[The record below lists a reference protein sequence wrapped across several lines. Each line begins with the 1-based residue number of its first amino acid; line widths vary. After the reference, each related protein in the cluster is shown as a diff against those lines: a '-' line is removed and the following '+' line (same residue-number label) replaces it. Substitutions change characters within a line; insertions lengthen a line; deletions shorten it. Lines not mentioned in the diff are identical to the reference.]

1 MNPSRVVV
9 IVAVTAAI
17 VYFGLNVLLP
27 HGKGQKNEPT
37 ASATTTTEAVFGGAA
52 TDASTPATTDAA
64 APADSA
70 APAATEAAATD
81 GTASSEATLT
91 EEEARKIAE
100 SVGREVA
107 ERVAS
112 EAEVATAATETAP
125 APTDSAPPAEPTPAP
140 APAPAPAPSDDVTP
154 ASTAEPVSTATASEE
169 SGGLT
174 EAQARAIAANIA
186 RENLANGAVD
196 AAPAPEPVVETA
208 AAPAK
213 PEKKVEKKP
222 EPEAAKPAPSYETVA
237 ASSEPPAPRK
247 PKASKPASIATPK
260 AAAKA
265 PGVGSDAVSS
275 WWPKAGTQSA
285 DRLSLVYAG
294 EAASEKAIVLM
305 FGSTFSDAAA
315 AGSQIKLVDA
325 KGASP
330 SGTWELG
337 RNPRLLVFKGVT
349 PGRYTVILK
358 PTLADAAGK
367 TLGTELVGPVYVH

>member
-1 MNPSRVVV
+1 MNLSRVVV

-27 HGKGQKNEPT
+27 HGKGQKTEQA

-52 TDASTPATTDAA
+52 TDASTTAATDAA
-64 APADSA
+64 APAESA

-107 ERVAS
+107 ERVAN
-112 EAEVATAATETAP
+112 EAEAPAAPTETAAVSTESAP
-125 APTDSAPPAEPTPAP
+125 APE
-140 APAPAPAPSDDVTP
+140 PAPAPAPSYDAAP
-154 ASTAEPVSTATASEE
+154 APAAESASTAPASEE
-169 SGGLT
+169 PSGLT

-196 AAPAPEPVVETA
+196 AAPAPEPVVEAA

-222 EPEAAKPAPSYETVA
+222 EPEAAKPVPSYETAA
-237 ASSEPPAPRK
+237 ASGEPPAPRK
-247 PKASKPASIATPK
+247 PKAPKPASIATPK

-294 EAASEKAIVLM
+294 EAASEKAVVLM